1 MVPSLRL
8 SINPL
13 LRAAAVTFTLV
24 PGQTRTS
31 PPRSSRKLAAVR
43 PAATAEPLATR
54 VPPAAM
60 ITEPLTLA
68 SVANTSPIAPSVD
81 CCARSW
87 AQRPHAA
94 NNTAASLL
102 MDMKCNDTAEL
113 CREES
118 DCKLGLGLKIIL
130 LDGRR
135 DAHLVATGCLRHA
148 HHTSLAADDDVVSQR
163 DLE

>member
-43 PAATAEPLATR
+43 PAVTAEPLETR

-60 ITEPLTLA
+60 ITDPLTVA
-68 SVANTSPIAPSVD
+68 SVANTSPTDPLLD
-81 CCARSW
+81 CWARSS
-87 AQRPHAA
+87 RERLHAA
-94 NNTAASLL
+94 NNTAALVIR
-102 MDMKCNDTAEL
+102 MKCNDTAEL
-113 CREES
+113 CCEES
-118 DCKLGLGLKIIL
+118 DRQL
-130 LDGRR
+130 
-135 DAHLVATGCLRHA
+135 
-148 HHTSLAADDDVVSQR
+148 
-163 DLE
+163 